1 MTDTIYS
8 IIDEGLTIDGNLTSS
23 GAFEIC
29 GTITGNVKVDEVIVA
44 VGGLISGD
52 ISARVATVF
61 GTVEGN
67 VIAERLT
74 LKPSSV
80 VKGDVESNE
89 LSIETGA
96 QISGQMKVNR
106 N

>member
-8 IIDEGLTIDGNLTSS
+8 VIDEGLTIDGNLTSS

-61 GTVEGN
+61 GTVEGRQTQGN
-67 VIAERLT
+67 QNMLI
-74 LKPSSV
+74 
-80 VKGDVESNE
+80 
-89 LSIETGA
+89 LSRV
-96 QISGQMKVNR
+96 SMS
-106 N
+106 